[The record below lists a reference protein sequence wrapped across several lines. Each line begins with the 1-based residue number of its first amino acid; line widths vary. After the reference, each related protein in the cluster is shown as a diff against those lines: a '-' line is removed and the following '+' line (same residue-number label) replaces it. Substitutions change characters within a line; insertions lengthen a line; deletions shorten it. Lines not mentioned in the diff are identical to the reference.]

1 MGDLMNNVTSKDGTT
16 IAFDRT
22 GQGPAVIIVGGAMGY
37 RSFPGFVKLA
47 GLLAHDFTVINY
59 DRRGRGDSDDTKPYA
74 VEREV
79 EDLDAVIE
87 ASGGSACV
95 WGMSSGGALALEAAS
110 GLDIEK
116 LALYEP
122 PFVADNGGQRPP
134 ADHEARLKEMIAT
147 GRRDD
152 AVKFFL
158 RMMGAPAIAVAVMRW
173 MPFWSRFRAVANT
186 LPYDA
191 AVMGD
196 YSLPVERIASV
207 TAPTLVIGGEK
218 SDARLR
224 NAVRAV
230 ADTLPNGR
238 QRMLEGQ
245 NHNVSMEVLAPVLEE
260 FFAVRSGA
268 RSGTPSPM

>member
-1 MGDLMNNVTSKDGTT
+1 V
-16 IAFDRT
+16 
-22 GQGPAVIIVGGAMGY
+22 
-37 RSFPGFVKLA
+37 
-47 GLLAHDFTVINY
+47 
-59 DRRGRGDSDDTKPYA
+59 DRR
-74 VEREV
+74 
-79 EDLDAVIE
+79 
-87 ASGGSACV
+87 V
-95 WGMSSGGALALEAAS
+95 WGMSSGGALALEAAAS

-134 ADHEARLKEMIAT
+134 ADHEVRLKEMVAA

-158 RMMGAPAIAVAVMRW
+158 KMMGAPVIAVAVMRW

-196 YSLPVERIASV
+196 YSLPAGRIASV
-207 TAPTLVIGGEK
+207 TTPTLVIGGEK

-224 NAVRAV
+224 YAVRAV
-230 ADTLPNGR
+230 ADALPNGR
-238 QRMLEGQ
+238 LRMLEGQ

-260 FFAVRSGA
+260 FFATRSGA
-268 RSGTPSPM
+268 RSGTT